1 MRLHVVG
8 DSVPAGYGLNDPS
21 GSAWPARLPDRVPTL
36 GSGAVTVDAS
46 TGRTLRDC
54 ADRLMGDALAEQFG
68 IGEGGVET
76 GGDADDETHVVLVH
90 AGHNDAQLSGGQ
102 PRVSEAEF
110 RETAIELDAR
120 LADSAVVDRHAVVGM
135 VPLLPLDRPGT
146 VPFGDEQP
154 TRGLGYDD
162 LLAGA
167 VDTHLRV
174 VSDADTAT
182 RSAPSTLADWREWT
196 TDGVHPGPAGH
207 DFLARHVAGWLTE

>member
-8 DSVPAGYGLNDPS
+8 DSVPAGYALDDPT
-21 GSAWPARLPDRVPTL
+21 GAAWPARLAEFVPALTA
-36 GSGAVTVDAS
+36 GDVTVDAG

-54 ADRLMGDALAEQFG
+54 ADRLTADGLAERF
-68 IGEGGVET
+68 ES
-76 GGDADDETHVVLVH
+76 DADDGSVVLVH